1 MGGGFYISKFVGVV
15 GIVFGAGAV
24 ATVIALAVVYSQEVA
39 KNEAVS
45 PTNGGSTI
53 KPPVT
58 TPGGSTVKP
67 QITTPVI
74 PTTAPSN
81 EPWDKYRLPDTLK
94 PDHYNLTLWPQLTV
108 NAQDLYIFTGKSYV
122 VFQCVKETDL
132 ILIHSNKLNYTKWG
146 DDHLAKLSAL
156 GSTPA
161 PTIKKSWLQPTTQF
175 LVLELNGKLAVG
187 ESYQLDTWF
196 VGELAD
202 DLGGF
207 YRSVYTEEG
216 EEKVVATT
224 QMQPT
229 DARKAFPCFDEPAMK
244 AIFHI
249 TLLHPPMTVA
259 LSNGMEHAPVEVTE
273 EGPEGTVTVW
283 RTSFD
288 ETKKMSTYLLAFI
301 VSDYDYINSTKDNVL
316 IRIYARKKAI
326 ADGQGEY
333 ALNKTGPI
341 LKFFEKYYNATYPL
355 PKSDQIALPDFNA
368 GAMEN
373 WGLIT
378 YRETAL
384 LYDPKMS
391 SNSNK
396 ERIATIIAHE
406 LAHMWFG
413 NLVTLRWWNDLWL
426 NEGFASYVEYLG
438 ANEAEPDWN
447 IKDLIVL
454 GDVHR
459 VFAVDALASSHPLS
473 SREED
478 IQKPEQISEQFDAI
492 SYSKGASVLRMLSDF
507 LSEEVFST
515 GLSTYLNTF
524 AYDNTVY
531 TDLWDHLQMAV
542 NSTGTSLPTGQTVH
556 SIMNRWVLQMGF
568 PVVTI
573 NTATGLITQ
582 KHFLLDP
589 DSVGSVPPSDFK
601 YEWIVPIKWMEAG
614 VVQKEIW
621 LLEKEALNNKLTS
634 GHWVLANINV
644 TGYYRVNYDLGNW
657 ERLLFQLSTNHQV
670 IPVINRAQL
679 VDDAFNLARAK
690 LIPTTLALK
699 TTKYLS
705 KEIEYIPWESALNN
719 LDYFYLMFDRTEV
732 YGTMQHYVRNL
743 VTPLFQ
749 HFKTITADW
758 SKVPDGHNEQY
769 NQVNAIRMACSS
781 GLVEC
786 QNLTKSWYSQWKADP
801 DNNLIHP
808 NLRMT
813 VYCSAIA
820 AGGAAE
826 WDFGWNMFKTATI
839 VSDADKLMSSLACTK
854 DHELLNKYL
863 RYTLDSDKIR
873 KQDATSVIVYIS
885 SNVQG
890 QTLAWDFVTQNWEY
904 MFTQYG
910 VGSFSYANLISGVTM
925 RFSTKAELEQ
935 LQKFKEDNS
944 KIGFGSGTL
953 ALEQAIERTTANI
966 KWVDENKKKV
976 WDWFLSEIA

>member
-1 MGGGFYISKFVGVV
+1 MEKSCKISKFFILCVVLGVLS
-15 GIVFGAGAV
+15 V
-24 ATVIALAVVYSQEVA
+24 ATIVTLWAIALTDSVEVVA
-39 KNEAVS
+39 
-45 PTNGGSTI
+45 
-53 KPPVT
+53 
-58 TPGGSTVKP
+58 
-67 QITTPVI
+67 
-74 PTTAPSN
+74 
-81 EPWDKYRLPDTLK
+81 PWDKYRLPDTLK
-94 PDHYNLTLWPQLTV
+94 PEHYNLTLWPRLTV
-108 NAQDLYIFTGKSYV
+108 NAQGLYIFTGESYV
-122 VFQCVKETDL
+122 IFQCVKETDL

-187 ESYQLDTWF
+187 ESYQLDTVF

-202 DLGGF
+202 DLAGF
-207 YRSVYTEEG
+207 YRSEYEEDG
-216 EEKVVATT
+216 VKKVVATS
-224 QMQPT
+224 QMHPT
-229 DARKAFPCFDEPAMK
+229 HTRKTFPCFDEPARK
-244 AIFHI
+244 AVFHI
-249 TLLHPPMTVA
+249 TLLHPRGTVA
-259 LSNGMEHAPVEVTE
+259 LSNGKEQEAVTQTRFE
-273 EGPEGTVTVW
+273 Q
-283 RTSFD
+283 
-288 ETKKMSTYLLAFI
+288 TKSMSTYLLALI
-301 VSDYDYINSTKDNVL
+301 VLFTSVRVVMGINLLSAQ
-316 IRIYARKKAI
+316 IRIWARRKAI
-326 ADGQGEY
+326 SEGHGAY
-333 ALNKTGPI
+333 ALNLTGPI
-341 LKFFEKYYNATYPL
+341 LSFFEVYYNTTYPL
-355 PKSDQIALPDFNA
+355 SKSDQIALPDFYF

-373 WGLIT
+373 WGLVT
-378 YRETAL
+378 YRETNL
-384 LYDPKMS
+384 FYDPLTS
-391 SNSNK
+391 SNGNK
-396 ERIATIIAHE
+396 ERTATIIAHE

-413 NLVTLRWWNDLWL
+413 NLVTLRWWNEVWL
-426 NEGFASYVEYLG
+426 NEGFASYVSYLG
-438 ANEAEPDWN
+438 ADYAESSWN
-447 IKDLIVL
+447 VVRLVQNTILD
-454 GDVHR
+454 DVHR

-473 SREED
+473 SKEED

-507 LSEEVFST
+507 LTEPVFVQ
-515 GLSTYLNTF
+515 GLSVCICYRPK
-524 AYDNTVY
+524 
-531 TDLWDHLQMAV
+531 AV
-542 NSTGTSLPTGQTVH
+542 DASDMELPGTVH
-556 SIMNRWVLQMGF
+556 DIMNRWVLQMGF

-601 YEWIVPIKWMEAG
+601 YWIVPIKWMKAG

-657 ERLLFQLSTNHQV
+657 ERLLFQLITNHQV

-679 VDDAFNLARAK
+679 VDDAFNLARATI
-690 LIPTTLALK
+690 IPTILALK

-705 KEIEYIPWESALNN
+705 KEIEYIPWESALDN

-732 YGTMQHYVRNL
+732 YGTMQDYVRNL

-769 NQVNAIRMACSS
+769 NQVNAIRMACST

-786 QNLTKSWYSQWKADP
+786 QNLTKGWYSQWMADP

-808 NLRMT
+808 NLRTT

-826 WDFGWNMFKTATI
+826 WDFGWNMFKNATTA
-839 VSDADKLMSSLACTK
+839 SEADKLMSSLACTK

-885 SNVQG
+885 GNVEG

-910 VGSFSYANLISGVTM
+910 VGSFSFGNLISGVTM

-935 LQKFKEDNS
+935 LQKFKGDNS
-944 KIGFGSGTL
+944 EIGFGSGTL

-976 WDWFLSEIA
+976 WDWFLRETA

>member
-1 MGGGFYISKFVGVV
+1 MEKSCKISKFFILCVVLGVLS
-15 GIVFGAGAV
+15 V
-24 ATVIALAVVYSQEVA
+24 ATIVTLWAIALTDSVEVVA
-39 KNEAVS
+39 
-45 PTNGGSTI
+45 
-53 KPPVT
+53 
-58 TPGGSTVKP
+58 
-67 QITTPVI
+67 
-74 PTTAPSN
+74 
-81 EPWDKYRLPDTLK
+81 PWDKYRLPDTLK
-94 PDHYNLTLWPQLTV
+94 PDHYNLTLWPRLTV
-108 NAQDLYIFTGKSYV
+108 NAQGLYIFTGKSYV

-187 ESYQLDTWF
+187 ESYQLDTVF

-202 DLGGF
+202 DLAGF
-207 YRSVYTEEG
+207 YRSEYEEDG
-216 EEKVVATT
+216 VKKVVATS
-224 QMQPT
+224 QMHPT
-229 DARKAFPCFDEPAMK
+229 HTRKTFPCFDEPARK
-244 AIFHI
+244 AVFHI
-249 TLLHPPMTVA
+249 TLLHPRGTVA
-259 LSNGMEHAPVEVTE
+259 LSNVNATVYTEAVTQ
-273 EGPEGTVTVW
+273 
-283 RTSFD
+283 TSF
-288 ETKKMSTYLLAFI
+288 EPTKSMSTYLLALIVCDYSFI
-301 VSDYDYINSTKDNVL
+301 SAREGDIL
-316 IRIYARKKAI
+316 IRIWARRKSI
-326 ADGQGEY
+326 SEGHGEY
-333 ALNKTGPI
+333 ALNLTGPI
-341 LKFFEKYYNATYPL
+341 LSFFEVYYNTTYPL
-355 PKSDQIALPDFNA
+355 SKSDQIALPDFYF

-373 WGLIT
+373 WGLVT
-378 YRETAL
+378 YRETNL
-384 LYDPKMS
+384 LYDPLTS
-391 SNSNK
+391 SNGNK
-396 ERIATIIAHE
+396 ERTATIIAHE

-413 NLVTLRWWNDLWL
+413 NLVTLRWWNEVWL
-426 NEGFASYVEYLG
+426 NEGFASYVSYLG
-438 ANEAEPDWN
+438 ADYAESTWN
-447 IKDLIVL
+447 VKDLIVL
-454 GDVHR
+454 DDVHR

-473 SREED
+473 SKDDD
-478 IQKPEQISEQFDAI
+478 IQKPEQISEQFDVI
-492 SYSKGASVLRMLSDF
+492 SYSKVNIQYKTAVDASDM
-507 LSEEVFST
+507 E
-515 GLSTYLNTF
+515 
-524 AYDNTVY
+524 
-531 TDLWDHLQMAV
+531 
-542 NSTGTSLPTGQTVH
+542 LPGTVH
-556 SIMNRWVLQMGF
+556 DIMNRWVLQMGF

-601 YEWIVPIKWMEAG
+601 YVCG
-614 VVQKEIW
+614 
-621 LLEKEALNNKLTS
+621 LERYTV

-679 VDDAFNLARAK
+679 VDDAFNLARAQ

-786 QNLTKSWYSQWKADP
+786 QNLTKSWYMSGI
-801 DNNLIHP
+801 NL
-808 NLRMT
+808 T

-839 VSDADKLMSSLACTK
+839 ASDADKLMSSLACTK

-910 VGSFSYANLISGVTM
+910 VGSFSFANLISGVTM